1 MTKTSIEKELE
12 NYKTA
17 LKHTH
22 MEKWQKLHFYLNSL
36 LELDCDNNECIEDDD
51 KLIELVKNK
60 LAKSHNN
67 GKLLSDWQKLFSCLH
82 LVLGSKNH
90 DDWSYDT
97 DQLIEAVK
105 EKFSTP
111 KTKQASKFEI
121 NEYAIYDGNK
131 MRRKDYT
138 ALMSSPP
145 QYRFYTNDNKVYTI
159 RGTEMLQIAESK

>member
-1 MTKTSIEKELE
+1 MTDASTEKELE

-17 LKHTH
+17 FEFSQKRQREYI
-22 MEKWQKLHFYLNSL
+22 EKWQKLHSYLNSF
-36 LELDCDNNECIEDDD
+36 LELDCDNGCIEDDD
-51 KLIELVKNK
+51 K
-60 LAKSHNN
+60 
-67 GKLLSDWQKLFSCLH
+67 
-82 LVLGSKNH
+82 
-90 DDWSYDT
+90 
-97 DQLIEAVK
+97 LIEAVK